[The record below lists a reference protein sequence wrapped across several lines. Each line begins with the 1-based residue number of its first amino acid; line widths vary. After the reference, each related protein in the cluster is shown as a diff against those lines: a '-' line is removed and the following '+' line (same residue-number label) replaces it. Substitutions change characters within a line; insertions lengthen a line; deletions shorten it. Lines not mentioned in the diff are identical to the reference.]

1 MHYYT
6 FNPKDYISKTSFLEP
21 MEDIAYRRMLDHY
34 YLTEQP
40 LPSEI
45 DEIAMLIRMRTHCD
59 CIATVLRKFFI
70 LTSDGYVNDR
80 ANREIEAYHAKSE
93 RAKASANA
101 RWGKNQSKNNGLG
114 NSKSQCETDANA
126 LLEGC
131 ERNANNKQITKNK
144 EQINNVFLFWKEVF
158 SKDGRTVLKGKRETA
173 ISGRLKEGYSVD
185 EIKQAILNV
194 SVSEYHIAKG
204 YIDIELICRNQIN
217 LDKYIAMGGVKKPT
231 EVIEQPQQQVESE
244 WVEF

>member
-45 DEIAMLIRMRTHCD
+45 GEIAMLIRMRTHCE

-101 RWGKNQSKNNGLG
+101 RWSKNQSKNNDLG
-114 NSKSQCETDANA
+114 NSKAQCETDANA
-126 LLEGC
+126 LLDEC
-131 ERNANNKQITKNK
+131 KRNANNKQITNNK

-158 SKDGRTVLKGKRETA
+158 SKSDRTVLKGKRETA
-173 ISGRLKEGYSVD
+173 INGRLKEGYTVD
-185 EIKQAILNV
+185 EIKQAILNI
-194 SVSEYHIAKG
+194 SVSEYHITNG
-204 YIDIELICRNQIN
+204 HTDIELICRNQIN
-217 LDKYIAMGGVKKPT
+217 LDKYIAMGGVKKPV